1 MEEEYSSDQKIR
13 MGMGHILHHETK
25 SNKVSSIQFSHN
37 IPNLKCIYR
46 TPMAFGLGFKEST
59 SIVFFVLA
67 FSES

>member
-1 MEEEYSSDQKIR
+1 MRQKVINYHPFNSR
-13 MGMGHILHHETK
+13 DD
-25 SNKVSSIQFSHN
+25 N

-46 TPMAFGLGFKEST
+46 TPMAFGLGFIEST